1 MRGFGFELGGGIG
14 VERAACEQRRVGDR
28 AVVGA
33 GVIGD
38 SAGHGHQER
47 RVVGVP

>member
-14 VERAACEQRRVGDR
+14 VERAAGEQRRVGDR
-28 AVVGA
+28 AVV
-33 GVIGD
+33 IGD
-38 SAGHGHQER
+38 SGGHGRQER